1 MGPWRERLESR
12 VDSVLRTKMK
22 SERRLSTGAGI
33 LKSLNTKH
41 RRAVNG
47 HSFVVGLWAPW
58 GQGLVCREG
67 SMGLRISTNVTSIN
81 AQRQLST
88 QQKRN
93 SHALAALS
101 SGSRI
106 VHASDDAAGLAIS
119 ENIKGQTR
127 GIAVARQNAFNA
139 ISLVQVSEGGLNEI
153 NNILI
158 RLRELGVQAAS
169 NNIGDTEREFLDT
182 EVRQLLEESNRIAK
196 TTRFGNR
203 TLLDGTGEELEFHV
217 GAFGDDDNII
227 RYNIKADA
235 TNSAIGIDG
244 LSVADKGGAREAL
257 QTVDEALIKLGEMR
271 ADFGAVQSRL
281 NTTVSNL
288 DIQYEN
294 LSAANSRLR
303 DADIAHES
311 AELASS
317 NILQQAAVSVLA
329 QANQTPAAAL
339 RLLA

>member
-1 MGPWRERLESR
+1 
-12 VDSVLRTKMK
+12 
-22 SERRLSTGAGI
+22 
-33 LKSLNTKH
+33 
-41 RRAVNG
+41 
-47 HSFVVGLWAPW
+47 
-58 GQGLVCREG
+58 
-67 SMGLRISTNVTSIN
+67 MGLRISTNVAAIN

-106 VHASDDAAGLAIS
+106 VNAADDAAGLAIS

-127 GIAVARQNAFNA
+127 GIGIARQNAFNA

-169 NNIGDTEREFLDT
+169 DNVGDTEREFLNT
-182 EVRQLLEESNRIAK
+182 EAKQLIEESNRIAK
-196 TTRFGNR
+196 TTRFGNKK
-203 TLLDGTGEELEFHV
+203 LLDGSGEQLEFHV
-217 GAFGDDDNII
+217 GPFGDDDNVI
-227 RYNIKADA
+227 RYNITANA
-235 TNSAIGIDG
+235 TTSAIGIDSIDVG
-244 LSVADKGGAREAL
+244 SKSGARSTL
-257 QTVDEALIKLGEMR
+257 QTVDDALIKLGKMR

-303 DADIAHES
+303 DADVAFES

-317 NILQQAAVSVLA
+317 NILQNAAVSVMA
-329 QANQTPAAAL
+329 AANQQPASAL
-339 RLLA
+339 RLLQG